1 MYLKVICWGSS
12 CTQLFRNAAHGEMLW
27 LSSSCSLFIREGSL
41 TCPVKMTNCQRTPF
55 STSDMHLNLINRPPD
70 LRNSYSLQSMAAFFE
85 SLSYR
90 NMRERNYKAER
101 IDEQGFSGWEMAF
114 KTIQD
119 CPTKWGR
126 NKKRLLPHP
135 HWATFPKRSCRDQ
148 NFNVLAFSF
157 FISPGKFGGKDM
169 VWSVWRQAV
178 QHRQIKIPFTIF
190 HLEQT
195 NCHYLNCFPC
205 ASTLGFL

>member
-1 MYLKVICWGSS
+1 
-12 CTQLFRNAAHGEMLW
+12 MLW
-27 LSSSCSLFIREGSL
+27 LSSSCPLFIREGSL
-41 TCPVKMTNCQRTPF
+41 TCPVKMIKLPKDTLQHQWHAPELNKPATRPQKFLFTPVDG
-55 STSDMHLNLINRPPD
+55 SILWIPVMQE
-70 LRNSYSLQSMAAFFE
+70 YE
-85 SLSYR
+85 
-90 NMRERNYKAER
+90 RERSYKAET
-101 IDEQGFSGWEMAF
+101 IDEQGFSGWGMAF

-157 FISPGKFGGKDM
+157 FISPEKFGGKDM

-178 QHRQIKIPFTIF
+178 QRRQIKIPFTIF

-195 NCHYLNCFPC
+195 KCHYLNCF
-205 ASTLGFL
+205 FLCEYFRISLALNTIIAA